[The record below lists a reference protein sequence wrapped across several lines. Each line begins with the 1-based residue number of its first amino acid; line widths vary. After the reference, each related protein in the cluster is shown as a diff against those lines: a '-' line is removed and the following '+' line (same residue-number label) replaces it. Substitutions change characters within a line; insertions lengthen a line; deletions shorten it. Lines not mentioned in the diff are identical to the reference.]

1 MRALLIILLLA
12 GNVMVAQKPVF
23 TNAEAKS
30 ATVYFNGAE
39 LTHTANVKLP
49 AGTSEIVIKNVADYL
64 NESTVQIGAPSTL
77 TVLSVQFTRNY
88 ISEYTPDETSPQ
100 VKQVRD
106 SITLLTQE
114 FRRII
119 NAKTSEEKILELL
132 DKNNQ
137 VYGQDSGLSVA
148 ELMKMVDYY
157 KAKRTETANTI
168 NTLLTQEKKIAENIT
183 RLNRKLEVNTSK
195 TEKDSQGKLVLQ
207 VMNETAGNVPLS
219 ISYLTQSATWS
230 PFYDLRAESISEPI
244 NMMYKAQVTQ
254 QTGVDWKKIK
264 LTLSSGQPNQN
275 NEAPI
280 LSAWF
285 LRFNPAYA
293 IEDRA
298 NAAVLNNLQG
308 AVAGVK
314 ISSGRGAPGAVD
326 TIYKRESSLD
336 EYVAITEN
344 QLTVSFD
351 IDVPYDILSNGKK
364 HSVTLKEIKLPASY
378 RHYSVPKLEK
388 ETFLLAEIEDYSKYN
403 LLSGEANIIF
413 EGMYAGKTYIDPNS
427 TSDTLRLSMGRD
439 KKVSVKREKVADK
452 SGSKFLSSY
461 KEQTFTYD
469 LTVKNNKKE
478 TVSLMLKDQYP
489 ISTDKDIQVE
499 LLESD
504 GAKINKETGVLTWG
518 LKLKP
523 GENKKLRIS
532 YKVRY
537 PKDKPI
543 YNL

>member
-12 GNVMVAQKPVF
+12 GNVMLAQKPVF

-195 TEKDSQGKLVLQ
+195 TENDSQGKLVLQ

-219 ISYLTQSATWS
+219 ISYLTPSATWS
-230 PFYDLRAESISEPI
+230 PFYDLRTESISEPI

-285 LRFNPAYA
+285 LRFNDLRNYRSG
-293 IEDRA
+293 DVSVM
-298 NAAVLNNLQG
+298 NSLQG
-308 AVAGVK
+308 QVEELQ
-314 ISSGRGAPGAVD
+314 ISSGRGAPGAAD
-326 TIYKRESSLD
+326 SIYKRESSLD

-388 ETFLLAEIEDYSKYN
+388 EAFLLAEIEDYSKYN

-504 GAKINKETGVLTWG
+504 GAKINKETGVLTWE

-523 GENKKLRIS
+523 GESKKLRIS

>member
-1 MRALLIILLLA
+1 MRALLIISLLA
-12 GNVMVAQKPVF
+12 GNVMLAQKPVF

-195 TEKDSQGKLVLQ
+195 TENDSQGKLVLQ

-219 ISYLTQSATWS
+219 ISYLTPSATWS
-230 PFYDLRAESISEPI
+230 PFYDLRTESISEPI

-285 LRFNPAYA
+285 LRFNNLRNYPNG
-293 IEDRA
+293 DVSVM
-298 NAAVLNNLQG
+298 NSLQG
-308 AVAGVK
+308 QVAGLQ
-314 ISSGRGAPGAVD
+314 ISSGRGAPGAAD
-326 TIYKRESSLD
+326 TIYKRESSLN

-388 ETFLLAEIEDYSKYN
+388 EAFLLAEIEDYSKYN

-504 GAKINKETGVLTWG
+504 GAKINKETGVLTWE

-523 GENKKLRIS
+523 GESKKLRIS

>member
-1 MRALLIILLLA
+1 MRALFCLLLFVCIQA
-12 GNVMVAQKPVF
+12 QAQKPIFV
-23 TNAEAKS
+23 NAEAES
-30 ATVYFNGAE
+30 ATVYFNGVE
-39 LTHTANVKLP
+39 LTHKANAKLS

-77 TVLSVQFTRNY
+77 TVLSVQFTRDY
-88 ISEYTPDETSPQ
+88 ISEYEPDETSPA

-106 SITLLTQE
+106 SIALLKKELDKTT
-114 FRRII
+114 
-119 NAKTSEEKILELL
+119 NARVSEVKTLELL

-168 NTLLTQEKKIAENIT
+168 NTLTEKERKLNEAIA
-183 RLNRKLEVNTSK
+183 RLNTKLEVNTNKAEK
-195 TEKDSQGKLVLQ
+195 TSSGKLVLQ

-219 ISYLTQSATWS
+219 ISYLSPLASWV
-230 PFYDLRAESISEPI
+230 PFYDLRADNISEPI
-244 NMMYKAQVTQ
+244 NMLYKGQITQ
-254 QTGVDWKKIK
+254 KTGIDWKKIK

-285 LRFNPAYA
+285 LRFNRAYA

-298 NAAVLNNLQG
+298 NATVLNSLQG
-308 AVAGVK
+308 QIAGLE
-314 ISSGRGAPGAVD
+314 ISNGEASPNGDIVIKEKS
-326 TIYKRESSLD
+326 TIDK
-336 EYVAITEN
+336 YVEINEN
-344 QLTVSFD
+344 QLAVSFD

-427 TSDTLRLSMGRD
+427 TNDTLRLSMGRD
-439 KKVSVKREKVADK
+439 KKVSVKREKVVDK

-478 TVSLMLKDQYP
+478 TIALMLKDQYP
-489 ISTDKDIQVE
+489 ISTDKEIEIE

-504 GAKINKETGVLTWG
+504 HAKINKETGVLTWE
-518 LKLKP
+518 LNLKP
-523 GENKKLRIS
+523 GESKKLRIS

-537 PKDKPI
+537 PKDKVI
-543 YNL
+543 SNL

>member
-1 MRALLIILLLA
+1 MRALFCLLLFVCIQA
-12 GNVMVAQKPVF
+12 QAQKPIFVY
-23 TNAEAKS
+23 AEAES
-30 ATVYFNGAE
+30 ATVYFNGVE
-39 LTHTANVKLP
+39 LTHKANAKLP

-77 TVLSVQFTRNY
+77 TVLSVQFTRDY
-88 ISEYTPDETSPQ
+88 ISEYEPDETSPA

-106 SITLLTQE
+106 SIALLKKELDKTT
-114 FRRII
+114 
-119 NAKTSEEKILELL
+119 NARVSEVKTLELL

-137 VYGQDSGLSVA
+137 VYGQDSGLSVT

-168 NTLLTQEKKIAENIT
+168 NTLTEKERKLNEAIA
-183 RLNRKLEVNTSK
+183 RLNTKLEVNTNKAEK
-195 TEKDSQGKLVLQ
+195 TSSGKLVLQ

-219 ISYLTQSATWS
+219 ISYLSPLASWV
-230 PFYDLRAESISEPI
+230 PFYDLRADNISEPI
-244 NMMYKAQVTQ
+244 NMLYKGQITQ
-254 QTGVDWKKIK
+254 KTGLDWKKIK

-285 LRFNPAYA
+285 LRFGNNGYQYENAYYKQ
-293 IEDRA
+293 
-298 NAAVLNNLQG
+298 NTLNSSVVAAPTGDIVI
-308 AVAGVK
+308 K
-314 ISSGRGAPGAVD
+314 EKS
-326 TIYKRESSLD
+326 TIDK
-336 EYVAITEN
+336 YVEINEN
-344 QLTVSFD
+344 QLAVSFD

-427 TSDTLRLSMGRD
+427 TNDTLRLSMGRD
-439 KKVSVKREKVADK
+439 KKVSVKREKVVDK

-478 TVSLMLKDQYP
+478 TIALMLKDQYP
-489 ISTDKDIQVE
+489 ISTDKEIEIE

-504 GAKINKETGVLTWG
+504 HAKINKETGVLTWE
-518 LKLKP
+518 LNLKP
-523 GENKKLRIS
+523 GESKKLRIS

-537 PKDKPI
+537 PKDKVI
-543 YNL
+543 SNL

>member
-1 MRALLIILLLA
+1 M
-12 GNVMVAQKPVF
+12 MAQKPVF

-106 SITLLTQE
+106 SITLLTKE
-114 FRRII
+114 LNRVK

-168 NTLLTQEKKIAENIT
+168 NTLTGQERKITENIT

-219 ISYLTQSATWS
+219 ISYLTPSATWS

-254 QTGVDWKKIK
+254 QTGIDWKKIK

-285 LRFNPAYA
+285 LRFNDLRNYRSG
-293 IEDRA
+293 DVSVM
-298 NAAVLNNLQG
+298 NSLKGQ
-308 AVAGVK
+308 VAGLE
-314 ISSGRGAPGAVD
+314 ISNGEASPTGDVVIRG
-326 TIYKRESSLD
+326 YSSID
-336 EYVAITEN
+336 KYVAITEN

-378 RHYSVPKLEK
+378 RHYAVPKLEK

-439 KKVSVKREKVADK
+439 KKVSVKREKVTDK

-504 GAKINKETGVLTWG
+504 GAKINKETGVLTWE

-523 GENKKLRIS
+523 GESKKLRIS

-537 PKDKPI
+537 PKDKPV

>member
-1 MRALLIILLLA
+1 MRALFCLLLFVCIQA
-12 GNVMVAQKPVF
+12 QAQKPIFV
-23 TNAEAKS
+23 NAEAES
-30 ATVYFNGAE
+30 ATVYFNGVE
-39 LTHTANVKLP
+39 LTHKTTAKLP

-64 NESTVQIGAPSTL
+64 NENTVQIGAPSTL
-77 TVLSVQFTRNY
+77 TVLSVQFTRDY
-88 ISEYTPDETSPQ
+88 ISEYEPDETSPA

-106 SITLLTQE
+106 SIALLKKELDKTT
-114 FRRII
+114 
-119 NAKTSEEKILELL
+119 NARVSEVKTLELL

-137 VYGQDSGLSVA
+137 VYGQDSGLSVT

-168 NTLLTQEKKIAENIT
+168 NTLTEKERKLNDAIAG
-183 RLNRKLEVNTSK
+183 LNTKLEVNTNKAEK
-195 TEKDSQGKLVLQ
+195 TSSGKLVLQ

-219 ISYLTQSATWS
+219 ISYLSPLASWV
-230 PFYDLRAESISEPI
+230 PFYDLRADNISEPI
-244 NMMYKAQVTQ
+244 NMLYKGQITQ
-254 QTGVDWKKIK
+254 KTGLDWKKIK

-285 LRFNPAYA
+285 LRFNSGYA

-298 NAAVLNNLQG
+298 NAKVLNNLQG
-308 AVAGVK
+308 AVPGIN
-314 ISSGRGAPGAVD
+314 ISSDNGTPGTASM
-326 TIYKRESSLD
+326 YEKRESSIKK
-336 EYVAITEN
+336 YVDINEN
-344 QLTVSFD
+344 QLAVSFD

-378 RHYSVPKLEK
+378 RHYAVPKLEK

-439 KKVSVKREKVADK
+439 KKVSVKREKVVDK

-478 TVSLMLKDQYP
+478 TIALMLKDQYP
-489 ISTDKDIQVE
+489 ISTDKEIEIE

-504 GAKINKETGVLTWG
+504 HAKINKETGVLTWE
-518 LKLKP
+518 LNLKP
-523 GENKKLRIS
+523 GESKKLRIS
-532 YKVRY
+532 FKVRH
-537 PKDKPI
+537 PKDKA
-543 YNL
+543 L